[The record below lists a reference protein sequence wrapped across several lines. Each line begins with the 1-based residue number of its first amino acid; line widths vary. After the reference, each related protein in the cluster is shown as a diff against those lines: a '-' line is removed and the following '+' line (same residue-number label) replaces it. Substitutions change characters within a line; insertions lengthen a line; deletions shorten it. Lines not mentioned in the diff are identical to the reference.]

1 MLRLLAAAALLCTI
15 GARPAAAVAP
25 ALQPQL
31 AGVLRSY
38 LHERGAAEHITAAS
52 ATVRLPDGREIDAAS
67 GATPSTLFQIG
78 SNTKA
83 FTAVLALELEAA
95 GKLDIDDPIG
105 RRLPEYPAW
114 KQLTIRHLLD
124 MTAGIPTYD
133 NDQAFQRDYAAR
145 PQAFYSAQ
153 RLISYVYPRNGKA
166 QFATGW
172 HYSNTGYLLTQLI
185 LERASGMRFK
195 DLLAQRIFVPLGLRA
210 MYYDPHRLPAA
221 VRARM
226 APGYFAS
233 DDDDN
238 RGLQPIYGKDV
249 RGYSLSWAQA
259 AGGIVST
266 PSDLTR
272 WARFLYAGAGLPPK
286 QRAELTALVDTKTGS
301 SIRAVSAERPHGFG
315 LGVTQMF
322 KPPLG
327 VLWYY
332 EGETLGYRVLHAWLP
347 GSATIVTVALN
358 SQPRAKEDRI
368 GELMTRV
375 VAVLPSHTVR

>member
-1 MLRLLAAAALLCTI
+1 MLRVLAAAALLCTI
-15 GARPAAAVAP
+15 GARPAGAAP
-25 ALQPQL
+25 ALEPQL
-31 AGVLRSY
+31 ASVLQSY
-38 LHERGAAEHITAAS
+38 LHERGTTEHITAAS
-52 ATVRLPDGREIDAAS
+52 VSVRLPDGREIAAAS
-67 GATPSTLFQIG
+67 GARPSTLFQIG

-83 FTAVLALELEAA
+83 FTAVVALELEAA
-95 GKLDIDDPIG
+95 GKLNIDDPIG

-124 MTAGIPTYD
+124 MTSGIPTYD
-133 NDQAFQRDYAAR
+133 NDPAFQRDYAAH
-145 PQAFYSAQ
+145 PQAFYSAE
-153 RLISYVYPRNGKA
+153 RLISYVYPRNAKA
-166 QFATGW
+166 QFAPGW
-172 HYSNTGYLLTQLI
+172 HYSNTGYLLTQLLI
-185 LERASGMRFK
+185 ERASGMRFA
-195 DLLAQRIFVPLGLRA
+195 DLLRRRIFGPLGLRA
-210 MYYDPHRLPAA
+210 TYYDPHRLPAA

-301 SIRAVSAERPHGFG
+301 SIRGVSAEHPHGFG

-347 GSATIVTVALN
+347 GSGTIVTVALN

-375 VAVLPSHTVR
+375 MAVLPSHSAR